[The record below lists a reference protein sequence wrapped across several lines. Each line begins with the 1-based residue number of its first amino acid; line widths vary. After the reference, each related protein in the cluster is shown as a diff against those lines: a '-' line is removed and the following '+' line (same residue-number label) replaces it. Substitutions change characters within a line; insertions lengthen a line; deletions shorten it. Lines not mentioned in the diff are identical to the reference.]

1 MAKPPTHLSFL
12 STIVKGWH
20 RLWAKWSED
29 SNNSQFTG
37 IQTMVQRLVTTSSL
51 MPKSASQEHT
61 WARSTLFQ
69 LQWRTS
75 TQSWRGLE
83 RTSHLIRWRYFIF
96 THPAKSRQ
104 CKIAGTELNWKRSHA
119 FNITQTSNQF
129 LFSFAFLSSRSCSFL
144 SFFFYLYNRV
154 NFWN

>member
-1 MAKPPTHLSFL
+1 MAMAKPPTHLSFL

-20 RLWAKWSED
+20 RLWATWSQ
-29 SNNSQFTG
+29 NTKHWQFTG
-37 IQTMVQRLVTTSSL
+37 IQIMVQRLVTTLSL

-83 RTSHLIRWRYFIF
+83 RTSYLIRWRYFIL

-104 CKIAGTELNWKRSHA
+104 CKLTGTELNSKRSHA

-129 LFSFAFLSSRSCSFL
+129 LFRFTFFSSRSFSFL
-144 SFFFYLYNRV
+144 FFKL
-154 NFWN
+154 